1 MVNAPATRCVVGRGP
16 ALRAHSGAMKEST
29 EPMHTHHETVTG
41 GRMVTRELADWVAGL
56 RPADV
61 PDDVLAEAGRSLAD
75 FLGESLFVGGLKPW
89 GRSIAEFCVAD
100 GGGQPEATIIAIGD
114 KTLAARAALANGTM
128 ALGFE
133 FADFGSGSRPYP
145 FAVTAP
151 LALAEAEHRSGL
163 ELALAIV
170 IGYEVMGRVFHATFE
185 RGNPIPFY
193 VPSVYGTIAGTA
205 GSARLLGLDAEHT
218 NLALGLACAFTGG
231 TFQGHEEGA
240 WQRSLNGGMAGERA
254 VTAVR
259 LARSGFRGSELGLEG
274 IQGFAQMYTNGRL
287 DPDVLFDGLGDSWFI
302 TGRWVKRYPM
312 NTTLHA
318 PVEALLEVMR
328 THDLSHTDIVEIE
341 AAWQK
346 VEPFL
351 AKQQVST
358 VVSAQASL
366 PFALAV
372 AAVRGKVGVDEF
384 TDETVADPVV
394 QELLTRTAVSQDT
407 ELFERAAGSMPGR
420 VTVRTRDGRELNAE
434 VLHPSG
440 SPTNPLTDDEF
451 EAKFMDM
458 AERVL
463 GHDRAAE
470 LYRRALHVRDED
482 DVADLA
488 PLLSPK

>member
-1 MVNAPATRCVVGRGP
+1 MDGHG
-16 ALRAHSGAMKEST
+16 
-29 EPMHTHHETVTG
+29 ETITG

-56 RPADV
+56 QPSDV
-61 PDDVLAEAGRSLAD
+61 PEGVLNEASRAFTD
-75 FLGESLFVGGLKPW
+75 FLGECLFVGGLKAW
-89 GRSIAEFCVAD
+89 GQSIAAFCAKD
-100 GGGQPEATIIAIGD
+100 GGGQPEATIIATGER
-114 KTLAARAALANGTM
+114 TLASRAAMANGTM

-133 FADFGSGSRPYP
+133 YADFGSGSRPYP

-151 LALAEAEHRSGL
+151 LAIAESRHRSGE
-163 ELALAIV
+163 ELALAIA
-170 IGYEVMGRVFHATFE
+170 IGYEVMGRVFQATFTHS
-185 RGNPIPFY
+185 IPFY
-193 VPSVYGTIAGTA
+193 VPWVFGTVAGAA
-205 GSARLLGLDAEHT
+205 GSARLLGLSAHET
-218 NLALGLACAFTGG
+218 NVAIGLACAFTGG

-254 VTAVR
+254 VTAAL
-259 LARSGFRGSELGLEG
+259 LARDGFRGTELGLEG
-274 IQGFAQMYTNGRL
+274 IQGFAKMYTDGHL
-287 DPDVLFDGLGDSWFI
+287 EPAALLDGLGESWFI

-328 THDLSHTDIVEIE
+328 ANGLHHSEIVEID

-351 AKQQVST
+351 AKHKVST

-384 TDETVADPVV
+384 TEDTVADPVV
-394 QELLTRTAVSQDT
+394 QELITKTVVHQDL
-407 ELFERAAGSMPGR
+407 ELFQRAKGSMPGG
-420 VTVRTRDGRELNAE
+420 VTVRTKDGRELSAE

-440 SPTNPLTDDEF
+440 SPGNPLTEEQF
-451 EAKFMDM
+451 KAKFIDM

-463 GHDRAAE
+463 GPDQADE
-470 LYRRALHVRDED
+470 LYRRARDLRSED

-488 PLLSPK
+488 PLFSPK

>member
-1 MVNAPATRCVVGRGP
+1 VPVTLAAD
-16 ALRAHSGAMKEST
+16 
-29 EPMHTHHETVTG
+29 TVTG
-41 GRMVTRELADWVAGL
+41 GRMVTRELADWVAGV
-56 RPADV
+56 RSKDIPEE
-61 PDDVLAEAGRSLAD
+61 VLEEAGRAFAD
-75 FLGESLFVGGLKPW
+75 FLGESLFVGGLKAW
-89 GRSIAEFCVAD
+89 GQSIAAFCAAD
-100 GGGQPEATIIAIGD
+100 GGGQPEATIIATGQR
-114 KTLAARAALANGTM
+114 TLASRAALANGTM

-151 LALAEAEHRSGL
+151 LALAEAEHRSG
-163 ELALAIV
+163 EDLALAIV
-170 IGYEVMGRVFHATFE
+170 VGYEVMGRVFHATFE
-185 RGNPIPFY
+185 RGKPIPFY

-205 GSARLLGLDAEHT
+205 AASRLLDLDGEHT

-254 VTAVR
+254 VTATR
-259 LARSGFRGSELGLEG
+259 LARTGFRATELGLEG
-274 IQGFAQMYTNGRL
+274 IQGFAKMYTNGNL
-287 DPDVLFDGLGDSWFI
+287 DPGPLLDGLGDSWFI

-318 PVEALLEVMR
+318 PVEALLQVMQ
-328 THDLSHTDIVEIE
+328 THDLRHTDIQQID

-351 AKQQVST
+351 AKHQVST

-384 TDETVADPVV
+384 TDESVADPIV
-394 QELLTRTAVSQDT
+394 QELLTRTVVHQDT
-407 ELFERAAGSMPGR
+407 ELFAKAQGSMPGQ
-420 VTVRTRDGRELNAE
+420 VTVRTKDGRELTDE
-434 VLHPSG
+434 VLHPRG
-440 SPTNPLTDDEF
+440 SPGNPLTEDEF
-451 EAKFMDM
+451 KAKFMDM

-463 GHDRAAE
+463 GHDQADT
-470 LYRRALHVRDED
+470 LYQKARDLRRIA
-482 DVADLA
+482 DVAELA
-488 PLLSPK
+488 PLFSPK

>member
-1 MVNAPATRCVVGRGP
+1 MD
-16 ALRAHSGAMKEST
+16 
-29 EPMHTHHETVTG
+29 THHETVTG
-41 GRMVTRELADWVAGL
+41 GRMVTRELAEWIAGL
-56 RPADV
+56 QPRDV
-61 PDDVLAEAGRSLAD
+61 PGAVLDEAGRAFAD
-75 FLGESLFVGGLKPW
+75 FLGECLFVGGLKAW
-89 GRSIAEFCVAD
+89 GQSIAAFCAAD
-100 GGGQPEATIIAIGD
+100 GGGQPEATIIATGER
-114 KTLAARAALANGTM
+114 TLASRAALANGTM

-133 FADFGSGSRPYP
+133 YADFGAGSRPYP

-151 LALAEAEHRSGL
+151 LALAEAEHRSGE

-170 IGYEVMGRVFHATFE
+170 IGYEVMGRVFGATFE
-185 RGNPIPFY
+185 RGKTIPFY
-193 VPSVYGTIAGTA
+193 VPSVYGTIAATA
-205 GSARLLGLDAEHT
+205 GCARLLGLDAEHT

-254 VTAVR
+254 VTATR
-259 LARSGFRGSELGLEG
+259 LARTGFRATELGLEG
-274 IQGFAQMYTNGRL
+274 IQGFAASFTNGHL
-287 DPDVLFDGLGDSWFI
+287 DPGALLDGLGDSWII

-318 PVEALLEVMR
+318 PVEALLKMMA
-328 THDLSHTDIVEIE
+328 THDLRHDDIEQID

-351 AKQQVST
+351 AKHRVAT

-394 QELLTRTAVSQDT
+394 QDMLTRTVVHQDT
-407 ELFERAAGSMPGR
+407 ELFAKAKGSMPGR
-420 VTVRTRDGRELNAE
+420 VTVRTTDGRELTDE

-440 SPTNPLTDDEF
+440 SPGNPLTEDEF
-451 EAKFMDM
+451 KAKYMDM

-463 GHDRAAE
+463 GHDQADE
-470 LYRRALHVRDED
+470 LYRQARDLRSIA
-482 DVADLA
+482 DVSDLA
-488 PLLSPK
+488 SLWSPK